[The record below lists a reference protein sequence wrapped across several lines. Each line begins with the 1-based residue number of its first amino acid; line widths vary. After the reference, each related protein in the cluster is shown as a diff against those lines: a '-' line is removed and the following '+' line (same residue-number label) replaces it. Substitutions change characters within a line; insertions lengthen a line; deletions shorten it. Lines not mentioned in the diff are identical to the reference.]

1 MCSTHILKVVSKRF
15 RECGKSINTLET
27 NIGVRM
33 TLFMTTH
40 EICETINELGVTN
53 FTFTKVPR
61 VLSAIGE
68 KEVGA

>member
-1 MCSTHILKVVSKRF
+1 
-15 RECGKSINTLET
+15 
-27 NIGVRM
+27 M

-40 EICETINELGVTN
+40 EICETINELVVAN
-53 FTFTKVPR
+53 FTSTGVPW